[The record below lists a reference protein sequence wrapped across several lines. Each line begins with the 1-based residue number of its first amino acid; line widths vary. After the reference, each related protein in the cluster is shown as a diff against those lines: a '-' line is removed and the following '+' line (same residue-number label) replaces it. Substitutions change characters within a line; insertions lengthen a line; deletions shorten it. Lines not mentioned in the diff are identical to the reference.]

1 MPSLVPRSGPSLI
14 GRGLG
19 TRLACAT
26 PSKGNL
32 KGIKLQIYANAWG
45 VKNRYDANGNVPMAM
60 AQTLFSH
67 AWCMGSGNKSRPRLF
82 PCSFLILT
90 SGAGG
95 GASESSFLILKQP
108 AVATKLE
115 MFKLEIFK
123 LEMFKSEIL
132 KLEMFGLEM
141 VG

>member
-32 KGIKLQIYANAWG
+32 KKFRGIKLQIYANAYG
-45 VKNRYDANGNVPMAM
+45 VKNRYGASGNVPMAM

-67 AWCMGSGNKSRPRLF
+67 AWCMGSGNKSRPRLL
-82 PCSFLILT
+82 PRSFLVLT
-90 SGAGG
+90 SRVEG
-95 GASESSFLILKQP
+95 GASESSFLVLKQP

-123 LEMFKSEIL
+123 LEIN
-132 KLEMFGLEM
+132 
-141 VG
+141 V